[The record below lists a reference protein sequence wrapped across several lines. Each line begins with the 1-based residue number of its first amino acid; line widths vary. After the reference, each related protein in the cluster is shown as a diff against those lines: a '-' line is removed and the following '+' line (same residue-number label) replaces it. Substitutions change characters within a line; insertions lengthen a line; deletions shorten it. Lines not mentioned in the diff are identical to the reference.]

1 MSSQIAVA
9 RRADVSIQ
17 RMRELRYRTVVYGLL
32 IGGSIVFSMPFFW
45 MMSMALKS
53 SDQIFI
59 FPPVWLPNPVRWEN
73 FSEGWTKYFPFNQFL
88 LNTVIITGNNVVGN
102 LVSCTIAAYGFARLR
117 VRESDFLFALVLATM
132 MVPEQVTMIPVY
144 YLFSKLG
151 WVNTF
156 LPLMVPSWFGYPFFI
171 FLLRQFF
178 MTLPRDLDDAARIDG
193 CTTWGILYRILLPL
207 SKPALTAVAVFAFI
221 RNWNNFLYPLIY
233 LNDMEKY
240 TLQLGLNMYRGQYY
254 SEYHYMMAVAILV
267 LIPVVVVFFVAQK
280 QFIQGIALTGIKG

>member
-1 MSSQIAVA
+1 MSQAVVVPSVGA
-9 RRADVSIQ
+9 RGRSRRRIGYYAST
-17 RMRELRYRTVVYGLL
+17 YALL
-32 IGGSIVFSMPFFW
+32 VAGALVFTMPFFW
-45 MMSMALKS
+45 MISMALKP
-53 SDQIFI
+53 SDQIFV
-59 FPPVWLPNPVRWEN
+59 FPPVWLPNPPRWEN
-73 FSEGWTKYFPFNQFL
+73 FSEGWTRYFPFTQFL
-88 LNTVIITGNNVVGN
+88 INTVIITGNNVVAN
-102 LVSCTIAAYGFARLR
+102 LVSCTLVAYGFARLR
-117 VRESDFLFALVLATM
+117 APEKGVLFTLVLATM

-144 YLFSKLG
+144 WLFTKLG

-178 MTLPRDLDDAARIDG
+178 LTLPRDLDDAARIDG

-207 SKPALTAVAVFAFI
+207 SKPALAAVAIFAFI

-254 SEYHYMMAVAILV
+254 TEFHLMMAVALLV
-267 LIPVVVVFFVAQK
+267 LVPVIVVFFVAQK
-280 QFIQGIALTGIKG
+280 YFIQGIALTGLKG

>member
-1 MSSQIAVA
+1 VSRVVAAPRTQVRERA
-9 RRADVSIQ
+9 RRRVGYHLA
-17 RMRELRYRTVVYGLL
+17 VYGLL
-32 IGGSIVFSMPFFW
+32 IAGSLVFSMPFFW
-45 MMSMALKS
+45 MISMALKP
-53 SDQIFI
+53 SDQIFV
-59 FPPVWLPNPVRWEN
+59 FPPVWLPDRPRWEN
-73 FSEGWTKYFPFNQFL
+73 FSDGWSRYFPFSQFL
-88 LNTVIITGNNVVGN
+88 LNTVVITGNNVLAN
-102 LVSCTIAAYGFARLR
+102 LVSCTLVAYGFARLR
-117 VRESDFLFALVLATM
+117 VRESDLLFTLVLATM

-151 WVNTF
+151 WVNTH

-178 MTLPRDLDDAARIDG
+178 LTLPRDLDDAARIDG
-193 CTTWGILYRILLPL
+193 CSTWGILYRILLPL
-207 SKPALTAVAVFAFI
+207 SKPALAAVAVFAFI

-254 SEYHYMMAVAILV
+254 SEYHLMMAVALLV
-267 LIPVVVVFFVAQK
+267 LVPVIVVFFVAQK

>member
-1 MSSQIAVA
+1 VSRAVA
-9 RRADVSIQ
+9 VAGARVSARTRRRVGYHLA
-17 RMRELRYRTVVYGLL
+17 VYGLL
-32 IGGSIVFSMPFFW
+32 IAGALVFSMPFFW
-45 MMSMALKS
+45 MISMALKP
-53 SDQIFI
+53 SDQIFV
-59 FPPVWLPNPVRWEN
+59 FPPVWLPDRPRWEN
-73 FSEGWTKYFPFNQFL
+73 FSDGWSKYFPFTQFL
-88 LNTVIITGNNVVGN
+88 VNTVVITGNNVVAN
-102 LVSCTIAAYGFARLR
+102 LLSCTLVAYGFARLR
-117 VRESDFLFALVLATM
+117 VRESDLLFTLVLATM

-151 WVNTF
+151 WVNTH

-178 MTLPRDLDDAARIDG
+178 LTLPRDLDDAARIDG
-193 CTTWGILYRILLPL
+193 CSTWGILYRILLPL
-207 SKPALTAVAVFAFI
+207 SKPALAAVAVFAFI

-254 SEYHYMMAVAILV
+254 SEYHLMMAVALLV
-267 LIPVVVVFFVAQK
+267 LVPVIVVFFVAQK

>member
-1 MSSQIAVA
+1 MSQAIAVPLA
-9 RRADVSIQ
+9 RVAEHHRRRVGYH
-17 RMRELRYRTVVYGLL
+17 LTVYGLL
-32 IGGSIVFSMPFFW
+32 LAGALIFSMPFFW
-45 MMSMALKS
+45 MISMALKP
-53 SDQIFI
+53 SDQIFVS
-59 FPPVWLPNPVRWEN
+59 PPVWLPSPIHWEN
-73 FSEGWTKYFPFNQFL
+73 FTEGWSKYFPFTQFL
-88 LNTVIITGNNVVGN
+88 VNTVIITGNNVVGN
-102 LVSCTIAAYGFARLR
+102 LVSCTLVAYGFARLR
-117 VRESDFLFALVLATM
+117 VRESGLLFTLVLATM

-178 MTLPRDLDDAARIDG
+178 LTLPPDLDDAARIDG
-193 CTTWGILYRILLPL
+193 ASTWGILYRILLPL

-233 LNDMEKY
+233 LSDMEKY

-254 SEYHYMMAVAILV
+254 SEYHLMMAVALLV

-280 QFIQGIALTGIKG
+280 QFIQGIALTGLKG